1 MSRVAEKSIREEI
14 LGVKPFSTTLPS
26 FDFIDL
32 VVDMLKQY
40 ADKVSIGDTSYK
52 VLKSLIFGLFLS
64 KRSYKVLFLGYF
76 CPKDVIK
83 SHFCLKRKFQN

>member
-1 MSRVAEKSIREEI
+1 M
-14 LGVKPFSTTLPS
+14 KPFSTTLPS

-52 VLKSLIFGLFLS
+52 VLKSLIFVFPFG
-64 KRSYKVLFLGYF
+64 R
-76 CPKDVIK
+76 P
-83 SHFCLKRKFQN
+83 